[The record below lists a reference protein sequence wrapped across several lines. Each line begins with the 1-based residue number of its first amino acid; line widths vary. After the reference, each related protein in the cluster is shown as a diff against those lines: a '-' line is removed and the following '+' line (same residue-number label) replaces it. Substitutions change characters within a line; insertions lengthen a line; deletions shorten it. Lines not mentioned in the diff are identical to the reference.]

1 MIEIEITIIALV
13 YVIFSIS
20 TQRKLINPK
29 RNYEIQD
36 AIKQKSKELSE
47 LSRNKASQE
56 QLLAKQREVTAL
68 LSESMKSQLKPMFV
82 ILPIFFV
89 MYYVL
94 FPAIFPSDSTVTLLS
109 MKFDYKTYFIIL
121 AFVFGL
127 ALSIIMMARD
137 RIKMKKE
144 ASNAP
149 ESKL

>member
-1 MIEIEITIIALV
+1 
-13 YVIFSIS
+13 
-20 TQRKLINPK
+20 
-29 RNYEIQD
+29 
-36 AIKQKSKELSE
+36 
-47 LSRNKASQE
+47 
-56 QLLAKQREVTAL
+56 VTAL